1 MKVLLINPSN
11 EMMYPGS
18 PPISLAI
25 LASYLQQ
32 FGHEIKIIDMASGQD
47 YMNLEFDPDVV
58 GITGT
63 TPTIDNA
70 YTCADYFRSLGKM
83 VVIGGPHASVMPDEA
98 SFHANF
104 VVVGEGEKVFER
116 ILDRSAIDYAKDSRT
131 KCQIIQGEPIMDLD
145 EIPMPA
151 YNLLNMEYY
160 LLTPMA
166 KLITC
171 LPENSRMGCLL
182 TSRGCPYHCTFC
194 HNSFKNIKYRFNSAK
209 RVVDEIEYL
218 ITVYKIQALFFI
230 EDNFFVNKERV
241 KEVCNLMIE
250 RGIKIPW
257 GANARVDNLD
267 EETLI
272 LAKKAGCIQV
282 TFGWESGSQ
291 KMLDVYNKG
300 TTVKQNEDSIKICNN
315 VGLLANGT
323 VMIGGP
329 GETIED
335 LELTRN
341 FMVNNNITGGV
352 GVCVTTP
359 FPGTKLWEDL
369 VKEEKIFLNYVNYK
383 DFNFT
388 KNPVK
393 CHDISDAKFNEILFK
408 LRTIAGYRL
417 MQSKLNFEM
426 WKVNL

>member
-1 MKVLLINPSN
+1 MKILLVNPSN
-11 EMMYPGS
+11 NGMYPGS

-25 LASYLQQ
+25 LASYLRQ
-32 FGHEIKIIDMASGQD
+32 FGHELKIVDMASGQD
-47 YMNLEFDPDVV
+47 YKISDFNPDIV

-63 TPTIDNA
+63 TPTILDA
-70 YTCADYFRSLGKM
+70 YICADYFRELEKK
-83 VVIGGPHASVMPDEA
+83 VIIGGSHASVCPDEA
-98 SFHANF
+98 LAHAD
-104 VVVGEGEKVFER
+104 VVVTGEGETVFKK
-116 ILDRSAIDYAKDSRT
+116 IIDENLT
-131 KCQIIQGEPIMDLD
+131 GIIKGEPIMDLD

-151 YNLLNMEYY
+151 YDLLNMEFY
-160 LLTPMA
+160 LSTPMA

-194 HNSFKNIKYRFNSAK
+194 HNSFKNIKYRYNSAK
-209 RVVDEIEYL
+209 RVVDEIEFL
-218 ITVYKIQALFFI
+218 IKNYNIEALFFI

-241 KEVCNLMIE
+241 QDVCNLMIE
-250 RGIKIPW
+250 RGIKIKW
-257 GANARVDNLD
+257 GGNARVDNLD
-267 EETLI
+267 EETLK

-291 KMLDVYNKG
+291 KMLDIYNKK

-335 LELTRN
+335 MQMTLD
-341 FMVNNNITGGV
+341 FMINNHITGGV
-352 GVCVTTP
+352 GVCATTP
-359 FPGTKLWEDL
+359 FPGTKMWEDL
-369 VKEEKIFLNYVNYK
+369 EKEGKIYPSYINYRE
-383 DFNFT
+383 FNFSQI
-388 KNPVK
+388 PVK
-393 CHDISDAKFNEILFK
+393 CFDMPMKDFMEILNK
-408 LRTIAGYRL
+408 MRTIAGMRL

-426 WKVNL
+426 RKIKL

>member
-1 MKVLLINPSN
+1 MKVLLVNPSN
-11 EMMYPGS
+11 DGMYPGS

-25 LASYLQQ
+25 LASYLRQ
-32 FGHEIKIIDMASGQD
+32 FGHELKIVDMASGQD
-47 YMNLEFDPDVV
+47 YKNIEFDPDVV

-63 TPTIDNA
+63 TPTILDA
-70 YTCADYFRSLGKM
+70 YECADYFGSLGKRII
-83 VVIGGPHASVMPDEA
+83 IGGPHASVMPNEA
-98 SFHANF
+98 VAHAHS
-104 VVVGEGEKVFER
+104 VVIGEGEIIFKE
-116 ILDRSAIDYAKDSRT
+116 ILDLFSKGDLQEILNG
-131 KCQIIQGEPIMDLD
+131 IPIKDLD

-151 YNLLNMEYY
+151 YDLLNMEYY
-160 LLTPMA
+160 LSTPMA

-171 LPENSRMGCLL
+171 LPENARMGCLL

-209 RVVDEIEYL
+209 RVVDEIEFL
-218 ITVYKIQALFFI
+218 IKEYHIEALFFI

-241 KEVCNLMIE
+241 QEVCNLIIE
-250 RGIKIPW
+250 RGINIPW

-291 KMLDVYNKG
+291 KMLDKYEKG
-300 TTVKQNEDSIKICNN
+300 TTIKQNEDSIKICNN
-315 VGLLANGT
+315 VGIMANGT

-335 LELTRN
+335 MELTRK
-341 FMVNNNITGGV
+341 FMIENNISGGV

-369 VKEEKIFLNYVNYK
+369 IKEEKIFPNYLNYRE
-383 DFNFT
+383 FNFT
-388 KNPVK
+388 QTPIK
-393 CHDISDAKFNEILFK
+393 CHDIPNTKFNEVLYQ
-408 LRTIAGYRL
+408 LRKIAGMRL
-417 MQSKLNFEM
+417 IQSKLNYEM
-426 WKVNL
+426 RRVNL